1 MINIPIPAQEDG
13 GATILEIGQQPDA
26 WREVAANARRARR
39 RSSCGTSTSRP
50 DLRVILTGAGSSAFA
65 GEIAA
70 PALRRHLD
78 RRVEAIA
85 TTDIVASPLD
95 HLERHT
101 PTLLVSFGRSGNS
114 PESLATTALADEL
127 VDDVWHLVLTCD
139 RDGELGRAHGGRANS
154 LVVFMPERTNDV
166 GFAMTSSLTSMLLSC
181 LLLLGPAE
189 PGDAEALARA
199 AQHVVELQSDI
210 RALAQAKKQRFVYL
224 GSGPLEGLARE
235 SALKLLE
242 LTAGEVVTYFDS
254 PLGFR
259 HGPKSVLDADTLVV
273 VYVSTDPYTRRYD
286 LDIIAEIRGQLGPDS
301 VAVLSTEP
309 IPEEL
314 GPAVVLPGLDGSR
327 RLARW
332 RCAYLVFA
340 QYLALFTSLEY
351 AQDTGQS
358 VPRPAKSAASCRGV
372 TIYPMVAPMTRYLGV
387 DGGGSKTAFALIDAD
402 GTVLARATAPSSYYF
417 SRGLRGRRTRSDTG
431 HRRHLR
437 AGRHRAPPTSTPR
450 SSGSPA
456 TARPAPTSS
465 NSTPCPAASSATTAT
480 AATTTWSAAGRAR
493 WPARTASTSSA
504 APGR

>member
-1 MINIPIPAQEDG
+1 MINTPIPAQEDG

-26 WREVAANARRARR
+26 WREVAENLDEHAAGFLREA
-39 RSSCGTSTSRP
+39 TSRP

-65 GEIAA
+65 GVIAA

-85 TTDIVASPLD
+85 TTSIVASPLD

-139 RDGELGRAHGGRANS
+139 RDGELGRAHSGRANS

-189 PGDAEALARA
+189 PGDVEALARA
-199 AQHVVELQSDI
+199 AQCVVELQSDI
-210 RALAQAKKQRFVYL
+210 RALAQSKKQRFVYL
-224 GSGPLEGLARE
+224 GSGPLVGLARE

-259 HGPKSVLDADTLVV
+259 HGPKSVLDTDTLAV
-273 VYVSTDPYTRRYD
+273 VYVSGDPYTRRYD
-286 LDIIAEIRGQLGPDS
+286 LDMIAEIRAQLGPDS
-301 VAVLSTEP
+301 VAVISTEP
-309 IPEEL
+309 IPEVL
-314 GPAVVLPGLDGSR
+314 GQAVVLPGLEGLDDSSVA
-327 RLARW
+327 L
-332 RCAYLVFA
+332 AYLVFA

-351 AQDTGQS
+351 GKTPDNPFPSGEVSRVVQ
-358 VPRPAKSAASCRGV
+358 GV
-372 TIYPMVAPMTRYLGV
+372 TIYPMVV
-387 DGGGSKTAFALIDAD
+387 AD
-402 GTVLARATAPSSYYF
+402 
-417 SRGLRGRRTRSDTG
+417 DE
-431 HRRHLR
+431 
-437 AGRHRAPPTSTPR
+437 
-450 SSGSPA
+450 
-456 TARPAPTSS
+456 
-465 NSTPCPAASSATTAT
+465 
-480 AATTTWSAAGRAR
+480 
-493 WPARTASTSSA
+493 
-504 APGR
+504 